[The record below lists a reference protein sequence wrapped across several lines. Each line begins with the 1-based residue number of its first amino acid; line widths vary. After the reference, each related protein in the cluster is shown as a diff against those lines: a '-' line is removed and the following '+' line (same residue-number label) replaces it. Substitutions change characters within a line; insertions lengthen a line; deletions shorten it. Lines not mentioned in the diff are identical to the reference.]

1 MKILAAVAVAL
12 VLAACQRKP
21 APGPPEQGLR
31 AAPAGPSP
39 AAGPPVRRLLLGR
52 VVDLASFSIERTLS
66 EPPESEV
73 TDTAAAVGV
82 VATRDLHVRGFR
94 LSTGQQIW
102 EQSPR
107 APCRSLQLAGGKVY
121 AGCGDQLL
129 AFATT
134 GGDPIVVDKGGAGDP
149 IVAGALVLSPH
160 QDGRLSVFDAASGK
174 VRASKIPAE
183 LAKAFHTYVI
193 ANPGGAGACVLG
205 LEVGN
210 HDRWTYRAGCYD
222 DRLTRSWTKDLPV
235 NVARERL
242 YDVRQTGTRYLVLD
256 DQSSLANTRA
266 PPGPGDGLVMS
277 WRDGSVT
284 PFHDG
289 TFATLEDARGQRL
302 HADVDVFAR
311 TKDLVVD
318 HEPFADRE
326 ARVTGDDRRAF
337 ALIVNGAT
345 ALAGVDRATGHTLFL
360 VPLSLGALIGRFEVV
375 EGFPI
380 VRTRFS
386 DRWVVTVHDPA
397 TGAVLY
403 RDSRP
408 LARGP

>member
-1 MKILAAVAVAL
+1 VAVDS
-12 VLAACQRKP
+12 AARPSAARP
-21 APGPPEQGLR
+21 A
-31 AAPAGPSP
+31 
-39 AAGPPVRRLLLGR
+39 VRRLLLGR
-52 VVDLASFSIERTLS
+52 VVDLAAFSAERTVAD
-66 EPPESEV
+66 PPESEV
-73 TDTAAAVGV
+73 TDPVADVGV

-94 LSTGQQIW
+94 LSTGQQVW

-129 AFATT
+129 AFPTT
-134 GGDPIVVDKGGAGDP
+134 GEDPIVVDKRGAGDP
-149 IVAGALVLSPH
+149 VVTGGLVVSPH
-160 QDGRLSVFDAASGK
+160 QDGRLSVYDAATGK
-174 VRASKIPAE
+174 LRASKVAVEIAR
-183 LAKAFHTYVI
+183 AFHMHVI
-193 ANPGGAGACVLG
+193 ANPAGAGACVLG
-205 LEVGN
+205 LEVGT

-222 DRLTRSWTKDLPV
+222 DQLARSWTKDLPV

-242 YDVRQTGTRYLVLD
+242 YDVRQTGPRYLVLD
-256 DQSSLANTRA
+256 DQSSLADTRA
-266 PPGPGDGLVMS
+266 PPGPGNGLVMS
-277 WRDGSVT
+277 WRDGAVT

-289 TFATLEDARGQRL
+289 TFATLEDARGERL
-302 HADVDVFAR
+302 HPDVFAR
-311 TKDLVVD
+311 TKELVVD

-326 ARVTGDDRRAF
+326 ARVASDDKRTF

-360 VPLSLGALIGRFEVV
+360 VPLPLGALIGPFEIV
-375 EGFPI
+375 EGLPI

-403 RDSRP
+403 SDSRP
-408 LARGP
+408 LAPAP